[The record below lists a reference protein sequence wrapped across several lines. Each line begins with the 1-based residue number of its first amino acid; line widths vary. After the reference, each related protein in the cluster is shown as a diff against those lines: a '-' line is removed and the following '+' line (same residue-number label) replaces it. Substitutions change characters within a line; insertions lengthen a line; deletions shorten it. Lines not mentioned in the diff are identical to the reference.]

1 LEADIDLD
9 LRRGR
14 CDEYPRVVAQE
25 EGAVF
30 VLAVRMA
37 LSKTLAI
44 DDDVCDIFITIPQVV
59 PQNLEGDAVYHAPL
73 NSDGAVIAGGT
84 ILVTTLLGVISG
96 AFVVD
101 DLNHRSHRSAGTAIE
116 VPVAR
121 VLRRAIVRVALASLW
136 VQYVALRV

>member
-25 EGAVF
+25 EGAVC

-44 DDDVCDIFITIPQVV
+44 DDDVCDIFRITPQVV

-73 NSDGAVIAGGT
+73 YSDGSIIAGGT
-84 ILVTTLLGVISG
+84 IIVIMG